1 MNLKLLASDYFYDPS
16 FKMKVIERDPELPYP
31 LHSHDFFELVVIVS
45 GKGTHFTESNS
56 FPLVP
61 GNVFVITPGLEHGYQ
76 DVQDLHLYNILFD
89 NKLFEESFYDL
100 RNMPGYHALLRIEP
114 NYRNDTGI
122 STLMQLT
129 PAQLAE
135 ILPLLEHMQLEADS
149 IETDIGSQSQAFA
162 YLIHLLVLLFRIY
175 AEHPR
180 KDNQTIMRI
189 ADALSYL
196 EAHTDRP
203 VNTKELMELTNM
215 SASTLNRHFQNAT
228 GLSPVEFHIQ
238 RRIEQACRLIR
249 ASDLTMG
256 DISEAT
262 GFNDA
267 NYFSRQFRKVMGMSP
282 RQYRNN
288 RTFWY
293 R

>member
-1 MNLKLLASDYFYDPS
+1 MC
-16 FKMKVIERDPELPYP
+16 R
-31 LHSHDFFELVVIVS
+31 
-45 GKGTHFTESNS
+45 
-56 FPLVP
+56 
-61 GNVFVITPGLEHGYQ
+61 
-76 DVQDLHLYNILFD
+76 
-89 NKLFEESFYDL
+89 
-100 RNMPGYHALLRIEP
+100 
-114 NYRNDTGI
+114 
-122 STLMQLT
+122 
-129 PAQLAE
+129 
-135 ILPLLEHMQLEADS
+135 
-149 IETDIGSQSQAFA
+149 
-162 YLIHLLVLLFRIY
+162 
-175 AEHPR
+175 
-180 KDNQTIMRI
+180 
-189 ADALSYL
+189 
-196 EAHTDRP
+196 
-203 VNTKELMELTNM
+203 KELMELTNM